1 MRASQRP
8 TAVVRGAGRYGG
20 RIFPGP
26 ARPGVWRT
34 AHAETGGT
42 ASPGH
47 ITVFR
52 GLKTHFQQ
60 QGIALDWVLYADYD
74 ALVEAFA
81 TREIDLAWNGPISY
95 VHIKQRLHDPC
106 RVVAMRDVDVNF
118 RTQLFTRR
126 DSSITTLEDLKG
138 KRVALGSRGSAQA
151 GLLPYYFLKQHG
163 LDPQRDLAAYTFAED
178 REPSPL
184 SDERAVVELV
194 LKGAYD
200 AGAVGQRTLEG
211 LTEHGQLMP
220 DTLRV
225 FWSSPGYSHC
235 CFTAHRDLDA
245 GVAQQITDAFLS
257 MHYTDRLGK
266 EVLDAEGCQAFVPGI
281 TTGWEALERCAQRA
295 HPLTDPQH

>member
-1 MRASQRP
+1 MLRL
-8 TAVVRGAGRYGG
+8 
-20 RIFPGP
+20 
-26 ARPGVWRT
+26 
-34 AHAETGGT
+34 GGT

-126 DSSITTLEDLKG
+126 DSSITTLDDLKG

-184 SDERAVVELV
+184 SDERA
-194 LKGAYD
+194 D
-200 AGAVGQRTLEG
+200 TVGHVWTRRRCQGEITRATSWYRCS
-211 LTEHGQLMP
+211 H
-220 DTLRV
+220 V
-225 FWSSPGYSHC
+225 FG
-235 CFTAHRDLDA
+235 
-245 GVAQQITDAFLS
+245 LS
-257 MHYTDRLGK
+257 MQVTS
-266 EVLDAEGCQAFVPGI
+266 VLP
-281 TTGWEALERCAQRA
+281 ALMKSAL
-295 HPLTDPQH
+295 PLLINLPALQDLTNTRVWGSRSDLSRHHG